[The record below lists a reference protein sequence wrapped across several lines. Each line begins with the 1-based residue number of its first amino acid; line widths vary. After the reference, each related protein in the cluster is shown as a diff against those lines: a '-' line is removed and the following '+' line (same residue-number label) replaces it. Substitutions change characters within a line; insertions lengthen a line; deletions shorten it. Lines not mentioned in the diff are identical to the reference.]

1 MANLEYN
8 HSVDWWSLGVLTF
21 ELLSGKTPFRA
32 KTSEEIYQNIQDMNI
47 QWLPA
52 VKGSSFD
59 FVQRLLV
66 NNPSFRLGYR
76 LGAPEIKAHAWFDTI
91 NWKRLGMRQVTP
103 PTIPNLSVPE
113 LLERERRESGEP
125 VAEFEEIV
133 NAEVDQRYAHIPD
146 PFRDF

>member
-1 MANLEYN
+1 
-8 HSVDWWSLGVLTF
+8 
-21 ELLSGKTPFRA
+21 
-32 KTSEEIYQNIQDMNI
+32 MNI

-52 VKGSSFD
+52 IKGSSFD
-59 FVQRLLV
+59 LIQRLLV
-66 NNPSFRLGYR
+66 NNPTFRLGHR
-76 LGAPEIKAHAWFDTI
+76 LGAPEIKAHAWFDSI

-125 VAEFEEIV
+125 VTEFEEIV
-133 NAEVDQRYAHIPD
+133 NAEVDQRYANIPD